1 MKRET
6 FEAPGLRVER
16 QWDRWNGAL
25 FIAWKP
31 HVSMAFRERKLL
43 LKFVA
48 WPTKTPTGDR
58 FREWLNSFEQQPNE
72 TEPLTS
78 PPLVQGSEASLSQ
91 ELLATGFGPECHLD
105 ESDPNYQTRTVI

>member
-1 MKRET
+1 MKSDV
-6 FEAPGLRVER
+6 FKAPGLLVVR

-31 HVSMAFRERKLL
+31 SVSMAFRERKQL

-48 WPTKTPTGDR
+48 WPVKTPTGDR
-58 FREWLNSFEQQPNE
+58 FREWLNSFEQQKPE
-72 TEPLTS
+72 LVAEPTS
-78 PPLVQGSEASLSQ
+78 ELSA
-91 ELLATGFGPECHLD
+91 EVLATGFGPECHLD

>member
-1 MKRET
+1 MKNDSFT
-6 FEAPGLRVER
+6 APGLRVDR

-31 HVSMAFRERKLL
+31 HVSMCFKERKAL

-58 FREWLNSFEQQPNE
+58 FREWLDSFVDQQP
-72 TEPLTS
+72 
-78 PPLVQGSEASLSQ
+78 A
-91 ELLATGFGPECHLD
+91 
-105 ESDPNYQTRTVI
+105 DPDPSTHDIDNDNTRTVI